1 MKLDLNFDGGVV
13 RDFAL
18 DVWEDLKE
26 TGLAGIAVGMALAFV
41 AISAIVLRPSG
52 PPQIETG
59 YAAATAAPTE
69 QVAIKVPGEKPLEM
83 ADLDLSAPRDPFQDV
98 NALKGGTTEN
108 ELPADSKSIEE
119 MTVAATEASSDGGGS
134 SDGGEDALVPLDE
147 LETASTDVETAD
159 PVAPEDPAP
168 EGDPRGRTQPEDDA
182 PASPATDYAYAVD
195 VQFGQVGSLKRYS
208 QVQRLSFVPGRSN
221 PLLMYLGVKADRET
235 AVFMVDSRLSQG
247 GEGTC
252 VPKPTLCTFLEVSD
266 RPDRDEHRFRDADGN
281 EYLLRVRGVTRMA
294 ASAGMVRGADEALP
308 GTPQVLDGSR

>member
-1 MKLDLNFDGGVV
+1 MNFDAGVV
-13 RDFAL
+13 REFAL

-69 QVAIKVPGEKPLEM
+69 QVAVKVPGEKPLEM

-98 NALKGGTTEN
+98 NALRGGTTAN
-108 ELPADSKSIEE
+108 DLPADSKSIEE
-119 MTVAATEASSDGGGS
+119 MTVAATESSSTGGPS
-134 SDGGEDALVPLDE
+134 SSGGGEDALVPLDE
-147 LETASTDVETAD
+147 LETASGDDVETAEPD
-159 PVAPEDPAP
+159 APADPAP
-168 EGDPRGRTQPEDDA
+168 EVDPGGRAQPESNA

-208 QVQRLSFVPGRSN
+208 RVQRLSFVPGRSN

-266 RPDRDEHRFRDADGN
+266 RADRDEHRFRDGDGN